1 MKKILNQV
9 RKVGVV
15 LKKLKLKLACQV
27 GFGCDCITRSL
38 ALTLSLKNNVIMTLQ
53 LQGILYQNIAEVLMV
68 PTVNS

>member
-15 LKKLKLKLACQV
+15 LKKLKLACQV